1 MRKNVLVSLLAVTSA
16 STMPAWA
23 NADVDQIKTDAATDW
38 DGASDLE
45 IESGLIVSPSGATIT
60 QTIKEL
66 YPGTYT
72 LTAETNENAKILI
85 DGKEL
90 AADGQFK
97 IDAVKDV
104 TISIESKDGS
114 QYKVGGFKLTLVYN
128 FANAKKVLTSMLSE
142 ATSKIYTGDK
152 AGQDLLQ
159 KASSIAAKVSAID
172 DDKEDSYA
180 NYIEYG
186 LYAET
191 LEESAIYQ
199 EIAKFSTDVDA
210 QANNSSAYAEAV
222 TNDNSVY
229 NVQKAALAAAK
240 AAVDAI
246 TDADEKAYVE
256 AMTKDAYGN
265 ISDLIEDY
273 KTRAVAAYNE
283 GSAGIEFSAEKNA
296 DFVKDVTER
305 LNGYSAAIT
314 SAQADHAA
322 YVEVNDAITKVK
334 GDYTKSQQEIYNSL
348 QGDETHPDVYEA
360 LRTEAQTKLNAV
372 YVNIM
377 AVEKANG
384 TAENHVGA
392 AAAKDDN
399 LAKLDEYTA
408 SITDLKTYY
417 VDKANVLKDAYTK
430 AQTELKGLQD
440 RIDALKKT
448 PGVGDNAEFAETING
463 IQDSI
468 DEFSSTIE
476 ADNKDNTIDSKNYS
490 ETVRKISTA
499 IDDLTSGSQ
508 GAVDNYNAW
517 VAVTELL
524 KGKQGEFDEAK
535 KAVNALAS
543 TDKKY
548 VVSGKYAAEE
558 TAIQNSIADLT
569 KGADDALEDRK
580 CVEYQTENAAAI
592 NAISATVDA
601 YQQAAE
607 AALAAY
613 ETIVTEVA
621 KYNEAIAELEEKVTN
636 RSVYVYAESTDQ
648 KKVTYGDKIDGFK
661 ATVNDITG
669 AKDEALKLAG
679 KEHSD
684 ALIAA
689 EGKTEGVTIVADAAA
704 LVDSYDPDKA
714 EYDKNVV
721 TEAVG
726 KLTAQA
732 TALVDDAVDKL
743 EKFED
748 WSTDSLGLRW
758 EKEIKAEKDYV
769 DKQIVD
775 QRTAIAGA
783 TDTAKTDAA
792 AAMAVLANVNSALVE
807 INDTIDKLIVKAK
820 NIKAEVAA
828 NKTAKTDADKV
839 INGIET
845 QLLGNRATIKG
856 VVELNEDALRADE
869 FKTLVD
875 ELSDKIEEQ
884 RKAVNDAY
892 TSETLVA
899 AWADSEDEEGNKVEG
914 IESKLN
920 AISADVEAAREAAQA
935 STANYKAYTE
945 MSKEIT
951 RLKGL
956 ITTEK
961 AKVVELG
968 DLGAAQTYYDDL
980 LDVTYTGDLDKLQD
994 GADNAYSE
1002 EGKRDCENF
1011 YNSKKATLKLYETN
1025 ITKVASD
1032 AKANKENYDNQTAKH
1047 TTVSDSWSKVYYRI
1061 STSDQTSEV
1070 QGYLNRLTEQ
1080 QTLLNG
1086 VNNLIDES
1094 YATGKS
1100 VDKNDEIIESLNN
1113 ISAKIEEIN
1122 QEQLGGYYGAV
1133 AKDNAERYLAFTEA
1147 VEKARADYNDA
1158 IILIA
1163 DFSALTNSD
1172 LAEVAAK
1179 YIKPANE
1186 AMSGLL
1192 TDLRDFEKTV
1202 STEYNDKYLGVAEPD
1217 LFDAN
1222 ESYKKKVETDYIG
1235 VIATALSTL
1244 DNEVSGKARELL
1256 SVKLADAES
1265 KLNAAISS
1273 LNGYDQKV
1281 IEGSF
1286 TDVKKIIADAKN
1298 ASDEKYFALSA
1309 DKHLNA
1315 LDTITD
1321 EVISAGQE
1329 DAAQREYNTIIAA
1342 AEKQIAADK
1351 ETLAGYKYE
1360 GVENDIE
1367 AYDGAVMYYGFAKQ
1381 HAEDNAGNLF
1391 GNNLDIIKA
1400 TLDAYKT
1407 EAKRICDSAKAKN
1420 DNFNAEQGAYGEMMQ
1435 GVADLEKAHAE
1446 AAEFVDGYVI
1456 TDDCGLTDAMSRID
1470 ELRTDIENNLSAGTC
1485 ASYKEDGY
1493 ASDSLSVINKIKN
1506 VYTKAN
1512 TVESERLTA
1521 EIEALKGEQ
1530 NKAANAAQQRG
1541 DAAEIEKVDSYIDA
1555 IKELSD
1561 NLIDMEADPN
1571 FSALDEKD
1579 KQTKYLEFETRIA
1592 TMRAELAAY
1601 YNTNLETT
1609 TIETL
1614 NSALAEV
1621 ESKYNAE
1628 YEVLDGCHTNVKADY
1643 TEALA
1648 AVKTSIDDI
1657 RAEIAEYA
1665 DAGSILFYEGKLS
1678 TGIAAVETELAKL
1691 TQKIADA
1698 QQPYDIDTQKY
1709 GDLKDELDKLDGAL
1723 ADIIEKAGDG
1733 KYEFVNID
1741 EASIWNEDHLVSIK
1755 SIEDRIASDR
1765 EALDERTTLLTNNSK
1780 NANAETVGKDIVA
1793 FDKGITYT
1801 ELYYRI
1807 ESTDEK
1813 ESGLRALYNTVGNI
1827 ITNSNYT
1834 KETGDKLKKDLS
1846 ELDKSIKAISY
1857 YNNKAYD
1864 NFISKDIY
1872 GNDLIDEDGN
1882 PVVMA
1887 IDYMTEAVP
1896 AVWER
1901 YGELTELLNSLK
1913 ADAEYYAYILGDVNR
1928 DGSVMVDDYTEIL
1941 NHVLEIETIE
1951 EGSVKYLAADVNED
1965 GNVNIGDITGVT
1977 NIIIGN
1983 SNTGLRAAARYAA
1996 QQGGAGNIELATESN
2011 GDVTRVAV
2019 KINGSAAYVGA
2030 QMDIKLPAGVTL
2042 LSATSGSSEHN
2053 LYQNTLA
2060 DGTQR
2065 VVVSSMQNSVLCT
2078 NGEAVVWLELAGKVD
2093 GNISIDNVFASDAR
2107 GIAYSI
2113 DGTGNGTTG
2122 IDGLDANKSL
2132 KDKIY
2137 SVGGQMMKTLKK
2149 GVNILRGSDGSTKKV
2164 LRK

>member
-38 DGASDLE
+38 EGASDLE
-45 IESGLIVSPSGATIT
+45 IESGLIVSPSGATVT
-60 QTIKEL
+60 QNIGKL

-90 AADGQFK
+90 AANGQFK

-142 ATSKIYTGDK
+142 ATSKIYTGDDAGK
-152 AGQDLLQ
+152 ALLQ
-159 KASSIAAKVSAID
+159 EASSLATKVSAIG

-229 NVQKAALAAAK
+229 NVQKAALATAK
-240 AAVDAI
+240 AVVDAI

-256 AMTKDAYGN
+256 AMTKGAYDS
-265 ISDLIEDY
+265 ISSKIEDY
-273 KTRAVAAYNE
+273 KNRADDAYEN
-283 GSAGIEFSAEKNA
+283 GRAGIEFSAEKNA
-296 DFVKDVTER
+296 AFVGEVEKL
-305 LNGYSAAIT
+305 LNEYSAAIE

-322 YVEVNDAITKVK
+322 YVEVSEAISTIKTL
-334 GDYTKSQQEIYNSL
+334 YTTSQQEIYNSL

-360 LRTEAQTKLNAV
+360 LRTEAQTELNAV

-384 TAENHVGA
+384 TADNHVGA
-392 AAAKDDN
+392 AVGKDTN
-399 LAKLDEYTA
+399 LTKLAECTT
-408 SITDLKTYY
+408 SINNLKDKY
-417 VDKANVLKDAYTK
+417 VTKANALKDAYTDAK
-430 AQTELKGLQD
+430 AKLKGLQD
-440 RIDALKKT
+440 RIDALKNT
-448 PGVGDNAEFAETING
+448 PGVGDNAEFAETIKG
-463 IQDSI
+463 IQKSI
-468 DEFSSTIE
+468 GDFSDTIE
-476 ADNKDNTIDSKNYS
+476 TDNNDNTIDRKDYS
-490 ETVRKISTA
+490 ETVRKISKA

-508 GAVDNYNAW
+508 DAVDNYNAW
-517 VAVTELL
+517 GAVTDLL
-524 KGKQGEFDEAK
+524 KDKQKEFDDAK
-535 KAVNALAS
+535 KVVNALVS

-569 KGADDALEDRK
+569 DGANEALKDRK

-592 NAISATVDA
+592 NEISTTIAA

-607 AALAAY
+607 AALDAY
-613 ETIVTEVA
+613 ETIVAEVT
-621 KYNEAIAELEEKVTN
+621 KYNEAIADLEEKVTN
-636 RSVYVYAESTDQ
+636 RSVYVNGNKS
-648 KKVTYGDKIDGFK
+648 VTYGDKIDGFK
-661 ATVNDITG
+661 ATVKKITG
-669 AKDEALKLAG
+669 AKDEALELAG

-689 EGKTEGVTIVADAAA
+689 AALINDVNIVAEAAA
-704 LVDSYDPDKA
+704 LVDIYDADKT

-769 DKQIVD
+769 DKQIVE

-884 RKAVNDAY
+884 RQAVNDAY

-956 ITTEK
+956 IITEK
-961 AKVVELG
+961 TKVSELG

-1047 TTVSDSWSKVYYRI
+1047 TTVNKSWSNVYYRI

-1100 VDKNDEIIESLNN
+1100 VDKNDEIIESLDN
-1113 ISAKIEEIN
+1113 ISVKIDEIN

-1147 VEKARADYNDA
+1147 VEKARADYNNA

-1172 LAEVAAK
+1172 LAEAAIEP
-1179 YIKPANE
+1179 IKAAND

-1202 STEYNDKYLGVAEPD
+1202 STEYNKYYETKEPD

-1244 DNEVSGKARELL
+1244 DNEVSGKARDLL

-1315 LDTITD
+1315 LDTVTD

-1407 EAKRICDSAKAKN
+1407 EAKRICDAAKAKN

-1470 ELRTDIENNLSAGTC
+1470 ELRTAIENNLSAGTC

-1512 TVESERLTA
+1512 TAESERLTA

-1571 FSALDEKD
+1571 FSALDAKY
-1579 KQTKYLEFETRIA
+1579 KQREYLEFETRIA

-1601 YNTNLETT
+1601 YDANLETT

-1628 YEVLDGCHTNVKADY
+1628 FEVLNGCHTNVIADY

-1665 DAGSILFYEGKLS
+1665 EAGSILFYEGKLS

-1691 TQKIADA
+1691 TQEIADA

-1741 EASIWNEDHLVSIK
+1741 EASIWYEGRLVSIK
-1755 SIEDRIASDR
+1755 NIEDRIVSDR
-1765 EALDERTTLLTNNSK
+1765 DALDGRTTLLTNNSK
-1780 NANAETVGKDIVA
+1780 NANAETVSKDIVA

-1807 ESTDEK
+1807 ESTDENG
-1813 ESGLRALYNTVGNI
+1813 SGLRALYNTVENI

-1846 ELDKSIKAISY
+1846 ELDKSIDAIYY
-1857 YNNKAYD
+1857 YNNEAYD

-1872 GNDLIDEDGN
+1872 GNDLIDEEGN
-1882 PVVMA
+1882 HAVMS

-1896 AVWER
+1896 AVWKR

-1941 NHVLEIETIE
+1941 NHVLEVETIE
-1951 EGSVKYLAADVNED
+1951 EGSVKYLSADVNED

-1977 NIIIGN
+1977 NIIIGT

-1996 QQGGAGNIELATESN
+1996 QQGGAGNIELATESD

-2019 KINGSAAYVGA
+2019 KINGSAAYVGV

-2065 VVVSSMQNSVLCT
+2065 VVVSSMQNSVLGT

>member
-38 DGASDLE
+38 EGASDLE
-45 IESGLIVSPSGATIT
+45 IESGLIVSPSGATVT
-60 QTIKEL
+60 QNIGKL

-90 AADGQFK
+90 AANGQFK

-128 FANAKKVLTSMLSE
+128 FANAKSVLTSMLSE
-142 ATSKIYTGDK
+142 ATSKIYTEDEAGK
-152 AGQDLLQ
+152 ALLQ
-159 KASSIAAKVSAID
+159 KASSLATKVAAIA

-180 NYIEYG
+180 KYIEYG

-191 LEESAIYQ
+191 LEESAIYN
-199 EIAKFSTDVDA
+199 EIAEFSTDVDA
-210 QANNSSAYAEAV
+210 QANNSSAYAEAEK
-222 TNDNSVY
+222 VY
-229 NVQKAALAAAK
+229 EAQKAALATAK

-246 TDADEKAYVE
+246 TDAKAKAYVD
-256 AMTKDAYGN
+256 AMTKGAYGT
-265 ISDLIEDY
+265 ISEKIETY
-273 KTRAVAAYNE
+273 KTEADAAYAK
-283 GSAGIEFSAEKNA
+283 GTAGKEFSAEKNA
-296 DFVKDVTER
+296 EFVGDVTDLLKE
-305 LNGYSAAIT
+305 YSDAIE
-314 SAQADHAA
+314 SAKADHAA
-322 YVEVNDAITKVK
+322 YVEVSEAIATIKTL
-334 GDYTKSQQEIYNSL
+334 YTTSQQEIYNSL

-360 LRTEAQTKLNAV
+360 LRTEAQTELNAV

-384 TAENHVGA
+384 TADNHVGA
-392 AAAKDDN
+392 AVGKDTN
-399 LAKLDEYTA
+399 LTKLAECTT
-408 SITDLKTYY
+408 SINNLKDKY
-417 VDKANVLKDAYTK
+417 VTKANALKDAYTDAK
-430 AQTELKGLQD
+430 AELKGLQD
-440 RIDALKKT
+440 RLDALKNT
-448 PGVGDNAEFAETING
+448 PGVGDNAKFTGTIDE
-463 IQDSI
+463 IQASI
-468 DEFSSTIE
+468 DDFSGTIE
-476 ADNKDNTIDSKNYS
+476 ADNNDNTIDSKNYS
-490 ETVRKISTA
+490 ETVSKISTA
-499 IDDLTSGSQ
+499 IDELTSGSQ

-517 VAVTELL
+517 GAVTDLL
-524 KGKQGEFDEAK
+524 KDKQKEFDDAK
-535 KAVNALAS
+535 KVVNALVS

-558 TAIQNSIADLT
+558 TAIQKSIADLT
-569 KGADDALEDRK
+569 KGADEALK
-580 CVEYQTENAAAI
+580 YGTCVEYQTENTAAI

-613 ETIVTEVA
+613 ETIVTKVA
-621 KYNEAIAELEEKVTN
+621 EYNEAIAELEEKVTN

-661 ATVNDITG
+661 ATVKNITG
-669 AKDEALKLAG
+669 AKDEALELAG

-689 EGKTEGVTIVADAAA
+689 KNKTNDVTIVADVAK
-704 LVDSYDPDKA
+704 LVGSYDKDKTT
-714 EYDKNVV
+714 YDEDVV
-721 TEAVG
+721 DIALE
-726 KLTAQA
+726 KLLAQA
-732 TALVDDAVDKL
+732 TGLVKGAYDIINAYS
-743 EKFED
+743 
-748 WSTDSLGLRW
+748 WSQDELGLSHGDINN
-758 EKEIKAEKDYV
+758 KKA
-769 DKQIVD
+769 
-775 QRTAIAGA
+775 AIEAELREQESKIES
-783 TDTAKTDAA
+783 AKTESDKA
-792 AAMAVLANVNSALVE
+792 AAMAVLTSVTTEVSK
-807 INDTIDKLIVKAK
+807 INTKIGELINEADGVKAK
-820 NIKAEVAA
+820 VQA
-828 NKTAKTDADKV
+828 NKDAKTAADKV

-845 QLLGNRATIKG
+845 QLLGNRSTIKG
-856 VVELNEDALRADE
+856 VEELNEDALRADE
-869 FKTLVD
+869 FTDMVNDLNGKIG
-875 ELSDKIEEQ
+875 ELRQ
-884 RKAVNDAY
+884 AVNDAY

-914 IESKLN
+914 LESKLN

-961 AKVVELG
+961 AKVGELG

-1086 VNNLIDES
+1086 VTNLIDES

-1100 VDKNDEIIESLNN
+1100 VDKNDEIIESLKN
-1113 ISAKIEEIN
+1113 ISAEIDKIN

-1147 VEKARADYNDA
+1147 VAKARADYNNA

-1172 LAEVAAK
+1172 LAKVAAD
-1179 YIKPANE
+1179 YIKSANE

-1202 STEYNDKYLGVAEPD
+1202 STEYNKYLETAEPD

-1256 SVKLADAES
+1256 NVKLADAEG
-1265 KLNAAISS
+1265 KLNAAIAS

-1315 LDTITD
+1315 LDTVTD

-1360 GVENDIE
+1360 GVENDIK
-1367 AYDGAVMYYGFAKQ
+1367 AYEEQAVIYYGFAKER
-1381 HAEDNAGNLF
+1381 AEANIGNLF
-1391 GNNLDIIKA
+1391 EHMTTIKA
-1400 TLDAYKT
+1400 WLGVYKST
-1407 EAKRICDSAKAKN
+1407 AESICNSAKAKN

-1446 AAEFVDGYVI
+1446 AAKFVDGYVI

-1470 ELRTDIENNLSAGTC
+1470 ELRTAIENNLSAGTC

-1493 ASDSLSVINKIKN
+1493 ASDSLSVINNIKN

-1512 TVESERLTA
+1512 TKESERLTA

-1555 IKELSD
+1555 IKELSV

-1571 FSALDEKD
+1571 FSALDAKD
-1579 KQTKYLEFETRIA
+1579 KQREYLEFETRIA
-1592 TMRAELAAY
+1592 TMRSELAAY
-1601 YNTNLETT
+1601 YNANLETT

-1628 YEVLDGCHTNVKADY
+1628 YKVLNGCHTNVKADY

-1665 DAGSILFYEGKLS
+1665 EAGSILFYEGKLS

-1691 TQKIADA
+1691 TQDIADA
-1698 QQPYDIDTQKY
+1698 QTPYTINDAKY
-1709 GDLKDELDKLDGAL
+1709 VELKAELDSLEASL
-1723 ADIIEKAGDG
+1723 NAVVEKIS
-1733 KYEFVNID
+1733 KYEFFDIKQYQYYIEGVRSYINYDRQTLEEANGTFSLTESSENVN
-1741 EASIWNEDHLVSIK
+1741 K
-1755 SIEDRIASDR
+1755 S
-1765 EALDERTTLLTNNSK
+1765 
-1780 NANAETVGKDIVA
+1780 VV
-1793 FDKGITYT
+1793 
-1801 ELYYRI
+1801 ELYIADLDKYATYYELEQRI
-1807 ESTDEK
+1807 SNSVN
-1813 ESGLRALYNTVGNI
+1813 ESGLSALYDKVSNI
-1827 ITNSNYT
+1827 IANSKYTEETRNELTTERNRLSNLIAWLYNYNS
-1834 KETGDKLKKDLS
+1834 EAYTGFVNYDL
-1846 ELDKSIKAISY
+1846 
-1857 YNNKAYD
+1857 
-1864 NFISKDIY
+1864 
-1872 GNDLIDEDGN
+1872 DGN
-1882 PVVMA
+1882 PLFDAETELQGVS

-1896 AVWER
+1896 AVWKR

-1913 ADAEYYAYILGDVNR
+1913 ADAEGYAYILGDVNR

-1941 NHVLEIETIE
+1941 NHVLEVETIE

-2065 VVVSSMQNSVLCT
+2065 VVVSSMQNSVLGT

>member
-38 DGASDLE
+38 EGASDLE
-45 IESGLIVSPSGATIT
+45 IESGLIVSPSGATVT
-60 QTIKEL
+60 QNIGKL

-90 AADGQFK
+90 AANGQFK

-128 FANAKKVLTSMLSE
+128 FANAKNVLTSMLSE
-142 ATSKIYTGDK
+142 ATSKIYTEDEAGK
-152 AGQDLLQ
+152 ALLQ
-159 KASSIAAKVSAID
+159 EASSLATKVSAIG

-191 LEESAIYQ
+191 LEESAIYK
-199 EIAKFSTDVDA
+199 EIAEFSEKVDA
-210 QANNSSAYAEAV
+210 QANNSSAYAEAEK
-222 TNDNSVY
+222 VY
-229 NVQKAALAAAK
+229 EAQKAALATAK

-246 TDADEKAYVE
+246 ADADEKAYVE
-256 AMTKDAYGN
+256 AMTKGAYDT
-265 ISDLIEDY
+265 ISEDIEKY
-273 KTRAVAAYNE
+273 KTDADAAYAK
-283 GSAGIEFSAEKNA
+283 GTAGIEFSAEKNA
-296 DFVKDVTER
+296 AFVGKVEKS
-305 LNGYSAAIT
+305 LNEYSAAIT

-322 YVEVNDAITKVK
+322 YVDVSEAISTIKTL
-334 GDYTKSQQEIYNSL
+334 YTTSQQEIYNSL

-360 LRTEAQTKLNAV
+360 LRTEAQTELNAV

-384 TAENHVGA
+384 TADNHVGA
-392 AAAKDDN
+392 AVGKDTN
-399 LAKLDEYTA
+399 LTKLAECTT
-408 SITDLKTYY
+408 SINNLKDKY
-417 VDKANVLKDAYTK
+417 VTKANALKDAYTDAK
-430 AQTELKGLQD
+430 AKLKGLQD
-440 RIDALKKT
+440 RLDALKNT
-448 PGVGDNAEFAETING
+448 PGVGDNAKFTGTIDE
-463 IQDSI
+463 IQASI
-468 DEFSSTIE
+468 DDFSGTIE
-476 ADNKDNTIDSKNYS
+476 ADNNDNTIDSKNYS
-490 ETVRKISTA
+490 ETVSKISTA
-499 IDDLTSGSQ
+499 IDDLTIGSQ

-517 VAVTELL
+517 GAVTDLL
-524 KGKQGEFDEAK
+524 KDKQKEFDDAK
-535 KAVNALAS
+535 KVVNALVS

-558 TAIQNSIADLT
+558 TAIQKSIADLT
-569 KGADDALEDRK
+569 KGADEALTYGT
-580 CVEYQTENAAAI
+580 CVEYQTENTAAI
-592 NAISATVDA
+592 NAISTTIAA

-607 AALAAY
+607 AALDAY
-613 ETIVTEVA
+613 ETIVAEVT
-621 KYNEAIAELEEKVTN
+621 KYNEAIADLEEKVTN

-661 ATVNDITG
+661 ATVKNITG
-669 AKDEALKLAG
+669 AKDEALELAG

-689 EGKTEGVTIVADAAA
+689 KNKTNDVTIVADVAK
-704 LVDSYDPDKA
+704 LVGSYDKDKTT
-714 EYDKNVV
+714 YDEDVV
-721 TEAVG
+721 DIALE
-726 KLTAQA
+726 KLLAQA
-732 TALVDDAVDKL
+732 TGLVKGAYDIINAYS
-743 EKFED
+743 
-748 WSTDSLGLRW
+748 WSQDELGLSHGDINN
-758 EKEIKAEKDYV
+758 KKA
-769 DKQIVD
+769 
-775 QRTAIAGA
+775 AIEAELREQESKIES
-783 TDTAKTDAA
+783 AKTESDKA
-792 AAMAVLANVNSALVE
+792 AAMAVLTSVTTEVSK
-807 INDTIDKLIVKAK
+807 INTKIGELINEADGVKAK
-820 NIKAEVAA
+820 VQA
-828 NKTAKTDADKV
+828 NKDAKTAADKV

-845 QLLGNRATIKG
+845 QLLGNRSTIKG
-856 VVELNEDALRADE
+856 VEELNEDALRADE
-869 FKTLVD
+869 FTDMVNDLNGKIG
-875 ELSDKIEEQ
+875 ELRQ
-884 RKAVNDAY
+884 AVNDAY

-914 IESKLN
+914 LESKLN

-961 AKVVELG
+961 AKVGELG

-1086 VNNLIDES
+1086 VTNLIDES

-1100 VDKNDEIIESLNN
+1100 VDKNDEIIESLKN
-1113 ISAKIEEIN
+1113 ISAEIDKIN

-1147 VEKARADYNDA
+1147 VAKARADYNNA

-1172 LAEVAAK
+1172 LAKVAAD
-1179 YIKPANE
+1179 YIKSANE

-1202 STEYNDKYLGVAEPD
+1202 STEYNKYLETAEPD

-1256 SVKLADAES
+1256 NVKLADAEG
-1265 KLNAAISS
+1265 KLNAAIAS

-1315 LDTITD
+1315 LDTVTD

-1360 GVENDIE
+1360 GVENDIK
-1367 AYDGAVMYYGFAKQ
+1367 AYEEQAVIYYGFAKER
-1381 HAEDNAGNLF
+1381 AEANIGNLF
-1391 GNNLDIIKA
+1391 EHMTTIKA
-1400 TLDAYKT
+1400 WLGVYKST
-1407 EAKRICDSAKAKN
+1407 AESICNSAKAKN

-1446 AAEFVDGYVI
+1446 AAKFVDGYVI

-1470 ELRTDIENNLSAGTC
+1470 ELRTAIENNLSAGTC

-1493 ASDSLSVINKIKN
+1493 ASDSLSVINNIKN

-1512 TVESERLTA
+1512 TKESERLTA

-1555 IKELSD
+1555 IKELSV

-1571 FSALDEKD
+1571 FSALDAKD
-1579 KQTKYLEFETRIA
+1579 KQREYLEFETRIA
-1592 TMRAELAAY
+1592 TMRSELAAY
-1601 YNTNLETT
+1601 YNANLETT

-1628 YEVLDGCHTNVKADY
+1628 YKVLNGCHTNVKADY

-1665 DAGSILFYEGKLS
+1665 EAGSILFYEGKLS

-1691 TQKIADA
+1691 TQDIADA
-1698 QQPYDIDTQKY
+1698 QTPYTINDAKY
-1709 GDLKDELDKLDGAL
+1709 VELKAELDSLEASL
-1723 ADIIEKAGDG
+1723 NAVVEKIS
-1733 KYEFVNID
+1733 KYEFFDIKQYQYYIEGVRSYINYDRQTLEEANGTFSLTESSENVN
-1741 EASIWNEDHLVSIK
+1741 K
-1755 SIEDRIASDR
+1755 S
-1765 EALDERTTLLTNNSK
+1765 
-1780 NANAETVGKDIVA
+1780 VV
-1793 FDKGITYT
+1793 
-1801 ELYYRI
+1801 ELYIADLDKYATYYELEQRI
-1807 ESTDEK
+1807 INSVN
-1813 ESGLRALYNTVGNI
+1813 ESGLLALYNNVSNI
-1827 ITNSNYT
+1827 IANSKYTEETRNELTTERNRLYKLITSLYNYNS
-1834 KETGDKLKKDLS
+1834 EAYTGFV
-1846 ELDKSIKAISY
+1846 Y
-1857 YNNKAYD
+1857 
-1864 NFISKDIY
+1864 
-1872 GNDLIDEDGN
+1872 NDLDGN
-1882 PVVMA
+1882 PLFDAETGIQGVA

-1901 YGELTELLNSLK
+1901 YGELAEQLNSLK
-1913 ADAEYYAYILGDVNR
+1913 ADAEGYAYILGDVNR

-1951 EGSVKYLAADVNED
+1951 EGSMKYLAADVNED

-1996 QQGGAGNIELATESN
+1996 QQGGAGNIELATESD

-2065 VVVSSMQNSVLCT
+2065 VVVSSMQNSVLGT

>member
-38 DGASDLE
+38 EGASDLE
-45 IESGLIVSPSGATIT
+45 LESGLIVSPSGATVT
-60 QTIKEL
+60 QNIGKL

-72 LTAETNENAKILI
+72 LTAETNVNAKILV

-128 FANAKKVLTSMLSE
+128 FANAKSVLTSMLSE
-142 ATSKIYTGDK
+142 ATSKIYTKDEAGK
-152 AGQDLLQ
+152 ALLQ
-159 KASSIAAKVSAID
+159 KASSLATKVAAIA

-180 NYIEYG
+180 KYIEYG

-191 LEESAIYQ
+191 LEESAIYN
-199 EIAKFSTDVDA
+199 EIAEFSKDVDA
-210 QANNSSAYAEAV
+210 QANNSSAFAEAEK
-222 TNDNSVY
+222 VY
-229 NVQKAALAAAK
+229 EAQKAALATAK

-377 AVEKANG
+377 AVEKSNG

-417 VDKANVLKDAYTK
+417 VDKANALKEAYTK

-448 PGVGDNAEFAETING
+448 PGVGDNAEFAETISK
-463 IQDSI
+463 IQASI
-468 DEFSSTIE
+468 DAFSSTIE
-476 ADNKDNTIDSKNYS
+476 ADNKENTIDSKDYS
-490 ETVRKISTA
+490 ETVSKISIA
-499 IDDLTSGSQ
+499 IDELRSGSQ

-524 KGKQGEFDEAK
+524 KGKQGEYDEAK
-535 KAVNALAS
+535 KAVNALVS
-543 TDKKY
+543 TDKVY
-548 VVSGKYAAEE
+548 VVSGKYATEEAAIQKSIDGFKSGAE
-558 TAIQNSIADLT
+558 TALKEGT
-569 KGADDALEDRK
+569 
-580 CVEYQTENAAAI
+580 CVKYQTDNTDAI
-592 NAISATVDA
+592 NEISTTVAA

-607 AALAAY
+607 AALDAY
-613 ETIVTEVA
+613 ETIVAEVA

-636 RSVYVYAESTDQ
+636 RSVYVYADGMT
-648 KKVTYGDKIDGFK
+648 VTYGDKIDGFK
-661 ATVNDITG
+661 AIVKEITD
-669 AKDEALKLAG
+669 AKDAALKLAG

-689 EGKTEGVTIVADAAA
+689 EGKTVGVTIVTDAAT
-704 LVDSYDPDKA
+704 LVGSYDADKA
-714 EYDKNVV
+714 KYDEDVV
-721 TEAVG
+721 SIALN
-726 KLTAQA
+726 KLLAQA
-732 TALVDDAVDKL
+732 TTLVEGAYGKINAYS
-743 EKFED
+743 
-748 WSTDSLGLRW
+748 WSQEELGLSHGDINN
-758 EKEIKAEKDYV
+758 KKAAIEAELR
-769 DKQIVD
+769 D
-775 QRTAIAGA
+775 QESKIEG
-783 TDTAKTDAA
+783 AKTESDKA
-792 AAMAVLANVNSALVE
+792 AAMAVLTSVTTEVSKINTKIDELIKEANG
-807 INDTIDKLIVKAK
+807 VKEK
-820 NIKAEVAA
+820 VQA
-828 NKTAKTDADKV
+828 NKDAKTAADKV
-839 INGIET
+839 INGIVT
-845 QLLGNRATIKG
+845 QLLGNRSTIKG
-856 VVELNEDALRADE
+856 VEELNEDASRADE
-869 FKTLVD
+869 FTAMVN
-875 ELSDKIEEQ
+875 ELNGKIDEQ
-884 RKAVNDAY
+884 RQAVNDADA
-892 TSETLVA
+892 TETLVA

-945 MSKEIT
+945 IQKTIADLDIDANIT
-951 RLKGL
+951 KATDAVAAVEGINAEAKAYYDGL
-956 ITTEK
+956 IS
-961 AKVVELG
+961 G
-968 DLGAAQTYYDDL
+968 YS
-980 LDVTYTGDLDKLQD
+980 
-994 GADNAYSE
+994 DNL
-1002 EGKRDCENF
+1002 
-1011 YNSKKATLKLYETN
+1011 ATLKQKAL
-1025 ITKVASD
+1025 D
-1032 AKANKENYDNQTAKH
+1032 AYSGEDRNCAEISATIIAQLKNLNTLIKAVGTDAENNQTTYDAQVAEYKK
-1047 TTVSDSWSKVYYRI
+1047 TNEYWSETYYKI
-1061 STSDQTSEV
+1061 STGDQTSIV
-1070 QGYLNRLTEQ
+1070 QEYLKQLTEQ
-1080 QTLLNG
+1080 QTALTELNAQMLK
-1086 VNNLIDES
+1086 NYNE
-1094 YATGKS
+1094 GKS
-1100 VDKNDEIIESLNN
+1100 VAENENVLAKLNEIKTTVKAI
-1113 ISAKIEEIN
+1113 ADTQEE
-1122 QEQLGGYYGAV
+1122 GYNAAV
-1133 AKDNAERYLAFTEA
+1133 AADNKARYDAFTATVKEVRTTYNEA
-1147 VEKARADYNDA
+1147 LNT
-1158 IILIA
+1158 IA
-1163 DFSALTNSD
+1163 KFSALTNSE
-1172 LAEVAAK
+1172 LVSVANSA
-1179 YIKPANE
+1179 IIVAN
-1186 AMSGLL
+1186 
-1192 TDLRDFEKTV
+1192 D
-1202 STEYNDKYLGVAEPD
+1202 
-1217 LFDAN
+1217 
-1222 ESYKKKVETDYIG
+1222 
-1235 VIATALSTL
+1235 
-1244 DNEVSGKARELL
+1244 
-1256 SVKLADAES
+1256 
-1265 KLNAAISS
+1265 S
-1273 LNGYDQKV
+1273 LNGILRELRALENNVSDEYLSTISPAIFDAAESHKAEAEIYITKINDAITVLDDAVSTVAKNVFRNKFALANAKLDAAIDDLTNAGYDSDV
-1281 IEGSF
+1281 IAKSF
-1286 TDVKKIIADAKN
+1286 TDVRKIVAEANRDFN
-1298 ASDEKYFALSA
+1298 DKYFALSVDA
-1309 DKHLNA
+1309 HLNA
-1315 LDTITD
+1315 FETI
-1321 EVISAGQE
+1321 EELLVAGKE
-1329 DAAQREYNTIIAA
+1329 DAAQREWTVVITAIDEQVAEESADLETFEYIGDTDGTKKQQIIDNYAALVEATVTAAKTAYTEVEKGSLYASLPSIKALLTPFERSTIYSDAKAA
-1342 AEKQIAADK
+1342 SQDQVANK
-1351 ETLAGYKYE
+1351 
-1360 GVENDIE
+1360 E
-1367 AYDGAVMYYGFAKQ
+1367 AYDAM
-1381 HAEDNAGNLF
+1381 
-1391 GNNLDIIKA
+1391 KA
-1400 TLDAYKT
+1400 AL
-1407 EAKRICDSAKAKN
+1407 
-1420 DNFNAEQGAYGEMMQ
+1420 GELQ
-1435 GVADLEKAHAE
+1435 ASLET

-1456 TDDCGLTDAMSRID
+1456 TVDCGEITAQNLLNSQLSIIDRGLLSGGCVDYYNDGEGAFETSR
-1470 ELRTDIENNLSAGTC
+1470 AG
-1485 ASYKEDGY
+1485 
-1493 ASDSLSVINKIKN
+1493 
-1506 VYTKAN
+1506 
-1512 TVESERLTA
+1512 
-1521 EIEALKGEQ
+1521 IEAAIASIYVNANDTESRRLADEIISLKGDQ
-1530 NKAANAAQQRG
+1530 NKAAAAVEG
-1541 DAAEIEKVDSYIDA
+1541 TDKVAEVDAYINKINVMDEEL
-1555 IKELSD
+1555 KE
-1561 NLIDMEADPN
+1561 MEADAD
-1571 FSALDEKD
+1571 FIALDEKD
-1579 KQTKYLEFETRIA
+1579 KQPKYLEFETRIA

-1601 YNTNLETT
+1601 YDANLETT

-1628 YEVLDGCHTNVKADY
+1628 LEVLNGCHTNVIADY

-1648 AVKTSIDDI
+1648 AVKTSIDDMS
-1657 RAEIAEYA
+1657 AEIAKYA

-1678 TGIAAVETELAKL
+1678 TGIAAVDAELDKL
-1691 TQKIADA
+1691 TQEIADA
-1698 QQPYDIDTQKY
+1698 QTPYTINDAKY
-1709 GDLKDELDKLDGAL
+1709 VELKAELDSLEASLDAVVEKLS
-1723 ADIIEKAGDG
+1723 
-1733 KYEFVNID
+1733 KYEFFDITLNQSSVDFIKEQIESDQNLLEEKNASYSLNEYSQNPNKYYIENNI
-1741 EASIWNEDHLVSIK
+1741 AY
-1755 SIEDRIASDR
+1755 
-1765 EALDERTTLLTNNSK
+1765 LDEYAT
-1780 NANAETVGKDIVA
+1780 A
-1793 FDKGITYT
+1793 Y
-1801 ELYYRI
+1801 ELWQRI
-1807 ESTDEK
+1807 ESTDENK
-1813 ESGLRALYNTVGNI
+1813 SGLLALYNNVSTI
-1827 ITNSNYT
+1827 INTSKYTEETRTELRAERDRLYNLIVWLSNYN
-1834 KETGDKLKKDLS
+1834 
-1846 ELDKSIKAISY
+1846 LDA
-1857 YNNKAYD
+1857 YNNGTVNYD
-1864 NFISKDIY
+1864 
-1872 GNDLIDEDGN
+1872 LDGN
-1882 PVVMA
+1882 PLFDAETGIQGVS

-1896 AVWER
+1896 AVWKR

-1913 ADAEYYAYILGDVNR
+1913 ADAEGYAYILGDVNR

-1951 EGSVKYLAADVNED
+1951 EGSMKYLAADVNED

-2065 VVVSSMQNSVLCT
+2065 VVVSSMQNSVLGT

-2122 IDGLDANKSL
+2122 INGLDANKSL